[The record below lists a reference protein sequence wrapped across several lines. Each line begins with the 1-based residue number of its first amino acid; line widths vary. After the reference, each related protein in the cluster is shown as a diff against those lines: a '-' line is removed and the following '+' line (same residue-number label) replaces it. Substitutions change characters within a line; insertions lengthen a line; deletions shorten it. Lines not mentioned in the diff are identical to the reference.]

1 MRKIRILIHLTTIL
15 TALCLL
21 AACQMTATVTGQ
33 EDKASG
39 RPAMKT
45 ETPRPLST
53 AGSVLPGRAVDGGSL
68 ALASTP
74 KVQASAGA
82 LTMETAVRRAVSWH
96 PAVDEATGRIYQA
109 DERIRAAQAGYYPK
123 LKAGVASGYQSSNRE
138 GWRPNFNISASQVL
152 YDFGKVSSSVEI
164 ERAVRDISSARLIL
178 AIDDLSRDT
187 ANAVVEL
194 QRYKRLTALAQEQ
207 VEGVKRIAGLVNQR
221 TDKGASTM
229 SDKVQADARVESA
242 LSTQLQFQSEL
253 NRWQVALGADRKSV
267 V

>member
-1 MRKIRILIHLTTIL
+1 
-15 TALCLL
+15 
-21 AACQMTATVTGQ
+21 
-33 EDKASG
+33 
-39 RPAMKT
+39 
-45 ETPRPLST
+45 
-53 AGSVLPGRAVDGGSL
+53 
-68 ALASTP
+68 
-74 KVQASAGA
+74 
-82 LTMETAVRRAVSWH
+82 
-96 PAVDEATGRIYQA
+96 
-109 DERIRAAQAGYYPK
+109 
-123 LKAGVASGYQSSNRE
+123 
-138 GWRPNFNISASQVL
+138 
-152 YDFGKVSSSVEI
+152 I

-253 NRWQVALGADRKSV
+253 NRWQVALGALIGGGSPNPTPDEPHWLGQACQAAVPDWEEVPTMLQAKAEKE
-267 V
+267 